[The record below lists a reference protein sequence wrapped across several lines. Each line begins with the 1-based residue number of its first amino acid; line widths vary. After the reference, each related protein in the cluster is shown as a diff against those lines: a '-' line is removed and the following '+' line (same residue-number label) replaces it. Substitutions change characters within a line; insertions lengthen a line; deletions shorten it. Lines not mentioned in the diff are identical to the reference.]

1 MITSSKEIKDPGQG
15 KNSLEEDG
23 LARTLSRVC
32 GPARKVL
39 RGKGLVLAK
48 RLLRREQGT
57 RGDHGSRRAQ
67 GVLRKGSGEES
78 KEREEVITCKKI
90 QYRENIKSILERLFV
105 GI

>member
-1 MITSSKEIKDPGQG
+1 MITSSKDIKDPLQG
-15 KNSLEEDG
+15 KNSLEQNSH
-23 LARTLSRVC
+23 ARTLSRVC
-32 GPARKVL
+32 GPARKVM

-48 RLLRREQGT
+48 RLLRREQEA

-90 QYRENIKSILERLFV
+90 QYRENIKSILGWLFV